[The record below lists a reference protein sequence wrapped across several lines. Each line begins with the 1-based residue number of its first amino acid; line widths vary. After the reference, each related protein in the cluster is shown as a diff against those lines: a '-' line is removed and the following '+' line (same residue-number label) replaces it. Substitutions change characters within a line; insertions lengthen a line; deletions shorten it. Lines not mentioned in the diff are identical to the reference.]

1 MSEGPTILWGL
12 LKGKRVKTS
21 DGKDLGK
28 IDKVS
33 QNYIR
38 LEKGRVKKDKF
49 WLPKYYADTFDGK
62 VLWLLEDED
71 VIQSSFHYGKE
82 TPSEQF
88 QQDYESFKKSHGQ
101 KKSWDLE
108 KVDVTTERR
117 SGVASKPK
125 GKSGYKN
132 VRNLS

>member
-12 LKGKRVKTS
+12 LKGKRVKTN

-33 QNYIR
+33 QNYVR

-62 VLWLLEDED
+62 VLWLLEGED

-82 TPSEQF
+82 PPSEQF
-88 QQDYESFKKSHGQ
+88 QQDYDSFKKSHGH

-108 KVDVTTERR
+108 KVDVSTERR
-117 SGVASKPK
+117 SGVPSKPK

-132 VRNLS
+132 VRDLS

>member
-12 LKGKRVKTS
+12 LKSKRVKTS

-49 WLPKYYADTFDGK
+49 GCQNTMPIRLTGKYCGF
-62 VLWLLEDED
+62 
-71 VIQSSFHYGKE
+71 
-82 TPSEQF
+82 
-88 QQDYESFKKSHGQ
+88 
-101 KKSWDLE
+101 
-108 KVDVTTERR
+108 
-117 SGVASKPK
+117 
-125 GKSGYKN
+125 
-132 VRNLS
+132 